1 MFTSISS
8 FLLLS
13 LIFLKT
19 LSFFLIIKTSKL
31 ISTPINY
38 EKNNSKDTAE
48 TSAVHVENQVY
59 DDILRKIELIESRM
73 KRIEKEKRYSDAN
86 RSLVFKNVIKE
97 YSLDIPNLLKKLE
110 VLKNKIQ
117 RKYPN
122 IYLLYYLKD
131 FLLSG
136 DDYEKLKSFEKS
148 LNSIDY
154 QESIKATIKEL
165 IKIRFE
171 INRFV
176 QEIDLAI
183 ISKRSIGEFY
193 LLSDSFER
201 DSQILESILED
212 ILKEFSDLC
221 KRYGIVTDV
230 FLRKKYEILKI
241 IKKYQSMQDLP
252 DEFQNFILNSIV
264 INLDDILLQKLPLKD
279 VNLAG
284 VNLIIKNVMT
294 SGIFNFAQEKAIKVL
309 ADLINTI
316 DRLICNEI
324 ELEEF
329 TSNEQLVIIA
339 QNYMKINLLLSSN
352 KIFFEFF
359 KFIRRIHNFWMVR
372 GQCDI
377 ESRQIKIKWTKAEIA
392 TVWYFREKLIPEYLT
407 RLTINF
413 EFINDPEWPNEWFN
427 LKESER
433 KEAVESKNFIKMIEK
448 QVEVNM
454 AKLLIYWER
463 LEKWFNIN
471 KAMGKLTE
479 DNKSQVMDQLNL
491 YRENEIP
498 NDLNKILFRIF
509 VDLKKYGLNEAS
521 EP

>member
-1 MFTSISS
+1 
-8 FLLLS
+8 
-13 LIFLKT
+13 
-19 LSFFLIIKTSKL
+19 
-31 ISTPINY
+31 
-38 EKNNSKDTAE
+38 
-48 TSAVHVENQVY
+48 
-59 DDILRKIELIESRM
+59 M
-73 KRIEKEKRYSDAN
+73 KRIEKEKRYSDAK
-86 RSLVFKNVIKE
+86 RSLVFNNVIDE
-97 YSLDIPNLLKKLE
+97 YALDISNLLKKLE
-110 VLKNKIQ
+110 VLKHKIQ
-117 RKYPN
+117 QKYPN

-136 DDYEKLKSFEKS
+136 EDYEKLKSFEKS

-154 QESIKATIKEL
+154 QESIKATIEES

-171 INRFV
+171 INSFV

-212 ILKEFSDLC
+212 ILEEFSDLS
-221 KRYGIVTDV
+221 KKYGIVTDV

-241 IKKYQSMQDLP
+241 IRGYQSMQDLP
-252 DEFQNFILNSIV
+252 DEFQNFILNAIV
-264 INLDDILLQKLPLKD
+264 INLDDILLKRLPLKD

-284 VNLIIKNVMT
+284 VNLIINNVMT

-316 DRLICNEI
+316 DRLICSEM

-329 TSNEQLVIIA
+329 TSNEQFVIIA
-339 QNYMKINLLLSSN
+339 HNYMRINLLLSSN
-352 KIFFEFF
+352 IIFFEFF

-372 GQCDI
+372 GQYDI
-377 ESRQIKIKWTKAEIA
+377 ESKQIKIKWTKCEIA
-392 TVWYFREKLIPEYLT
+392 TVWYFRKKLIPEYLT
-407 RLTINF
+407 RLTIQF
-413 EFINDPEWPNEWFN
+413 EFINHPEWPNEWFN
-427 LKESER
+427 L
-433 KEAVESKNFIKMIEK
+433 KEAVESKNFIKMIEN

-463 LEKWFNIN
+463 LEKWFNIT

-479 DNKSQVMDQLNL
+479 DNKSQVEDQINL
-491 YRENEIP
+491 HRESEIP

-509 VDLKKYGLNEAS
+509 LDLKKCGLNEDS